1 MTGVKWIKMSID
13 MFDDDKIR
21 LLESMPEG
29 DTMIVIWCKLL
40 TMAGKSNQRGYI
52 MLSEKFPYTED
63 MLVTIINR
71 PTATVRMALEV
82 FQRFGM
88 LEFDEDANAFA
99 LSNWSKHQNIE
110 GMDRQRELTR
120 QRVAKHRKKKKELPA
135 PEPEKHVS
143 NDECNVTSN
152 VSETEN
158 NAPRKEKGEERKE
171 KGERESRE
179 GETQA
184 AATALTDQDF
194 QSVINHHQKAG
205 WGHPNAFVQE
215 EIIQDI
221 QDHGP
226 DVVCYAIE
234 EACRGGYKRYKS
246 ARSWLNE
253 WEQSGLIGMEQI
265 KSYEDAKLMKKNPS
279 RAGERNQ
286 GSKRDSISNLRERLQ
301 NERGAVNG

>member
-88 LEFDEDANAFA
+88 LEFDQDANAFT
-99 LSNWSKHQNIE
+99 LSNWGKHQNVE

-120 QRVAKHRKKKKELPA
+120 QRVAKHRQKKKELPA
-135 PEPEKHVS
+135 PEAEKEQS

-179 GETQA
+179 GEKQA
-184 AATALTDQDF
+184 AATSLTDQDF
-194 QSVINHHQKAG
+194 QKVIHHHQKAG

-221 QDHGP
+221 QDHGAET
-226 DVVCYAIE
+226 VCYAIE
-234 EACRGGYKRYKS
+234 EACRGGYGRYKS
-246 ARSWLNE
+246 ACSWLNE
-253 WEQSGLIGMEQI
+253 WEQKGLTNIVDI
-265 KSYEDAKLMKKNPS
+265 KSYEEAKSNKKAPT
-279 RAGERNQ
+279 RAGDRTQNT
-286 GSKRDSISNLRERLQ
+286 KRDSISNLREQLINQ
-301 NERGAVNG
+301 GGAANG